1 MRFSSSSFNIHASH
15 PHYMTGQTKA
25 FISRNLVTVL
35 SDLFFHIFVNLTI
48 TVVPIAILNFTS
60 SVQPASFLT
69 LLPKYTKEYV
79 YTCSSRRT
87 PAPATVI
94 AITSSVF
101 VMTFVFAALIN
112 MLYSFAALSTRLT
125 SSCNSSGDVASKTM
139 SSAYSRLLITF
150 PPILN
155 HPANPCK
162 AFRITCSYKVWS
174 VDR

>member
-1 MRFSSSSFNIHASH
+1 MLHI
-15 PHYMTGQTKA
+15 QTKA

-35 SDLFFHIFVNLTI
+35 SDLFFHIFVSLTI
-48 TVVPIAILNFTS
+48 TVVPIAILNFTL
-60 SVQPASFLT
+60 SVQFASFLT
-69 LLPKYTKEYV
+69 LLPKYTKES
-79 YTCSSRRT
+79 TCSSR
-87 PAPATVI
+87 PPATVI
-94 AITSSVF
+94 VIIASVF
-101 VMTFVFAALIN
+101 VMTFVFAALIT